1 MTKLPELKIGNV
13 KLKNSLMLAPMAGI
27 TDLPLR
33 ELAVEGGAGLVYTE
47 MVSATALSY
56 GDKKTL
62 KLLQISV
69 KEKDMV
75 VAQIFGNSPKIMADS
90 AKRIQDLG
98 YKFIDIN
105 LGCPAKKIA
114 KVGAGAKLL
123 ESPKNIE
130 DILTAVVKNVSIAV
144 TAKIRIGLFKGQN
157 IAPEIIEIAQN
168 CGIQMVSVHARPAE
182 NGHSGLPDLNA
193 FEEATLNAK
202 IPIVANG
209 GIVDIKTAEKFLK
222 IPKCAGLMIGRG
234 AIGDYDLFKTIE
246 YFFNKNEVL
255 PHPCIETKIEW
266 FKKHIMASI
275 EFYGEEKGIIV
286 LRKIAPY
293 YIKDI
298 PNASQI
304 RDRFNKITTLKDFN
318 TLIENIIPF
327 CNETNL

>member
-1 MTKLPELKIGNV
+1 MIKIPELKIGNI

-47 MVSATALSY
+47 MISATALSY

-62 KLLQISV
+62 KLLQTSV
-69 KEKDMV
+69 KEKDMA
-75 VAQIFGNSPKIMADS
+75 VAQIFGNSPSVMADS
-90 AKRIQDLG
+90 AKKIQDMG

-114 KVGAGAKLL
+114 KSGAGAKLL

-130 DILTAVVKNVSIAV
+130 NILTAVVKNVSIAV

-182 NGHSGLPDLNA
+182 NGHSGLPDLKA
-193 FEEATLNAK
+193 FEEATINAK

-209 GIVDIKTAEKFLK
+209 GIIDIQTAEKFLK

-234 AIGDYDLFKTIE
+234 AIGDYDLFKRIE
-246 YFFNKNEVL
+246 YFFNENEVL
-255 PHPCIETKIEW
+255 HHPGIETKIDW

-275 EFYGEEKGIIV
+275 EFYGEEKGIVV

-298 PNASQI
+298 PNACHI
-304 RDRFNKITTLKDFN
+304 RDRFNKITSLKDFN
-318 TLIENIIPF
+318 NLIENIIPF
-327 CNETNL
+327 CNETHF

>member
-1 MTKLPELKIGNV
+1 MTKLPELQIGNI

-47 MVSATALSY
+47 MISATALSY

-62 KLLQISV
+62 KLLQMSA
-69 KEKDMV
+69 KEKDIV
-75 VAQIFGNSPKIMADS
+75 VAQIFGNNPKIMAES

-144 TAKIRIGLFKGQN
+144 TAKIRIGLLQGQN

-168 CGIQMVSVHARPAE
+168 SGIQMVSVHARPAE
-182 NGHSGLPDLNA
+182 NGHSGLPDLKA

-209 GIVDIKTAEKFLK
+209 GIIDIQTAEKFLK

-234 AIGDYDLFKTIE
+234 AIGDYDLFKRIE
-246 YFFNKNEVL
+246 YFFNRNELL
-255 PHPCIETKIEW
+255 PHPSIETKIDW
-266 FKKHIMASI
+266 FKKHIIASA
-275 EFYGEEKGIIV
+275 EFYGEEKGIVV

-298 PNASQI
+298 PNACHI
-304 RDRFNKITTLKDFN
+304 RDRFNKITTLKDF
-318 TLIENIIPF
+318 TSLIENIVPF
-327 CNETNL
+327 CNETHF